1 MALTK
6 SDKAF
11 IKKELDNQLE
21 HILAKMDILQPD
33 YKRAMKGTSKKGML
47 KTDKQSKSEDFYSCS
62 CPRLKCQNGKKWRK
76 GGRNKKGVLWGL
88 AAHKE
93 NVLALFN
100 TGNLK
105 TEDGEVVTK
114 KPQFKLLKA

>member
-6 SDKAF
+6 ADKAF

-21 HILAKMDILQPD
+21 HILAKMDILKPD
-33 YKRAMKGTSKKGML
+33 YKRAMKRTSNKGMN
-47 KTDKQSKSEDFYSCS
+47 KTDTQSKSEDFYSCS
-62 CPRLKCQNGKKWRK
+62 CPRLKCLNGKKWRK

-93 NVLALFN
+93 NVLNLFN

-105 TEDGEVVTK
+105 TEDGEVVTE
-114 KPQFKLLKA
+114 KPVFRKL